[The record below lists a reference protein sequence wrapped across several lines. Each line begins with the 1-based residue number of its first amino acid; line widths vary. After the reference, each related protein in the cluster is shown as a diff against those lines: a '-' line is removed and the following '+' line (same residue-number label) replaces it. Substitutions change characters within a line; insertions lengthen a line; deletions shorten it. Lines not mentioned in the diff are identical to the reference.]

1 MSRLNLRPI
10 VFALSNPTSKAECTA
25 EEACNWSEGRA
36 VFASGSPFKPVQY
49 QGKTLVPGQGNN
61 AYIFPGVGLGVIAC
75 EAKLVTDQM
84 FFAAAKAL
92 AGEVSDQDLERG
104 QIFPPLE
111 RIREVSATIAARV
124 AEVAYLEGLARK
136 RKPKDL
142 LAFIKSQMFEP
153 RYKSYIIHSAAS
165 SPR

>member
-1 MSRLNLRPI
+1 
-10 VFALSNPTSKAECTA
+10 
-25 EEACNWSEGRA
+25 
-36 VFASGSPFKPVQY
+36 
-49 QGKTLVPGQGNN
+49 
-61 AYIFPGVGLGVIAC
+61 
-75 EAKLVTDQM
+75 M